1 MENIGWKNFHRF
13 TYFLLFCFCY
23 YFKVGWERWCNRKEE
38 KRNSATDNKTTESK
52 WNRIC
57 NLKFKLEVM
66 EAIQVTLECFDS
78 LTPSVPKFDNF
89 LNLIFNRIFEVEI
102 KLKIIVF

>member
-1 MENIGWKNFHRF
+1 
-13 TYFLLFCFCY
+13 
-23 YFKVGWERWCNRKEE
+23 
-38 KRNSATDNKTTESK
+38 
-52 WNRIC
+52 
-57 NLKFKLEVM
+57 M

-78 LTPSVPKFDNF
+78 LTPSVLKFDNF